1 MNKVKKD
8 QVQQT
13 STYRPVKI
21 DELGLPEGAIYAPHA
36 ISEYA
41 RALFQ
46 NWRQGTVWSRGRA
59 DVNFSNKKPWKQK
72 GTGRA
77 RAGSPKSP
85 LWKGGGVIFGPQE
98 RTRVLKTNR
107 KTRQLALM
115 SLLSDYINNGL
126 VAIVDWNPA
135 HDKPQTASAYTLLQS
150 HGLAGKK
157 IVLFI
162 SPGDIVT
169 YASFINIPQVSLI
182 YFDQPNV
189 CDLMK
194 GSHWVIL
201 KKDQDLF
208 KEMVAQW
215 L

>member
-8 QVQQT
+8 QVNQALS
-13 STYRPVKI
+13 STVMKVA
-21 DELGLPEGAIYAPHA
+21 DLGLPEGVVFAPNA
-36 ISEYA
+36 ISDYV
-41 RALFQ
+41 RSLFQ
-46 NWRQGTVWSRGRA
+46 NWRQGTVWSRGRS

-85 LWKGGGVIFGPQE
+85 LWRGGGVTFGPQE
-98 RTRVLKTNR
+98 RTRVLKAN
-107 KTRQLALM
+107 KKSRQLALL
-115 SLLSDYINNGL
+115 SLLSDYIDRGAITVMDWNAQNDKPSTAYAYTALKNSGL
-126 VAIVDWNPA
+126 V
-135 HDKPQTASAYTLLQS
+135 DK
-150 HGLAGKK
+150 KV
-157 IVLFI
+157 ILFAA
-162 SPGDIVT
+162 PGDMLT
-169 YASFINIPQVSLI
+169 YSSFVNIPSVAI
-182 YFDQPNV
+182 MHFDQPNA

-194 GSHWVIL
+194 GAHWVVL

>member
-8 QVQQT
+8 QVQQAAT
-13 STYRPVKI
+13 SQVMKAE
-21 DELGLPEGAIYAPHA
+21 DLGLPAGVVYAPHA
-36 ISEYA
+36 ISDYV

-85 LWKGGGVIFGPQE
+85 LWKGGGVTFGPQE
-98 RTRVLKTNR
+98 RSRVLKSNR
-107 KTRQLALM
+107 KSRQLALL
-115 SLLSDYINNGL
+115 SLLSDYADRGAITVMDWVAQNDKPNTAHAYTALKNSGL
-126 VAIVDWNPA
+126 ADKKIILFVATGDMLTYSSFVNIPSVAIM
-135 HDKPQTASAYTLLQS
+135 Q
-150 HGLAGKK
+150 
-157 IVLFI
+157 
-162 SPGDIVT
+162 
-169 YASFINIPQVSLI
+169 
-182 YFDQPNV
+182 FDQPNA

-194 GSHWVIL
+194 GAHWVVL

-208 KEMVAQW
+208 KEMVVQW

>member
-8 QVQQT
+8 QVQ
-13 STYRPVKI
+13 STGAPQVLKI
-21 DELGLPEGAIYAPHA
+21 DELGLPEGVIYAPHA
-36 ISEYA
+36 ISDYV
-41 RALFQ
+41 RTLFQ

-98 RTRVLKTNR
+98 RSRVLKTNR
-107 KTRQLALM
+107 KSRQLALM
-115 SLLSDYINNGL
+115 SLLSDYINRGA
-126 VAIVDWNPA
+126 VGVVDWNPA
-135 HDKPQTASAYTLLQS
+135 QDKPQTAHAYAMLKS
-150 HGLAGKK
+150 NGLADKK
-157 IVLFI
+157 IVLFV
-162 SPGDIVT
+162 SPGDMLT
-169 YASFINIPQVSLI
+169 YASFINIPSVSLL
-182 YFDQPNV
+182 YFDQPNAG
-189 CDLMK
+189 DLMK
-194 GSHWVIL
+194 ATHWVVL